1 MRNIVR
7 VIGVSLAAMAG
18 SLMVAGVAWAQAVET
33 PITVQIYD
41 CEPIEDPER
50 REWVDE
56 DGIVHVRDNMQWCR
70 VRRGMVGTITGW
82 ASWDI
87 DPAAGHWFERA
98 YYAFSGWVLDELTT
112 GVGRYT
118 GEGNRIEGV
127 WTYTGNCQGPGKPVK
142 GSSYRELSSTRR
154 EASRGRGRVLG
165 DRSGVLAEPK
175 SRHSV
180 NQEPIE
186 DAVVCPTYGAH
197 AATCPTTGSMSGT
210 GITRLGRSAPRP
222 PACLTP

>member
-18 SLMVAGVAWAQAVET
+18 LLLVSGVAWAQAVET

-127 WTYTGNCQGPGKPVK
+127 WTYTGDHLVHLDGGGLVKLSGTWEAGERIILSGTLLDPPGGESRQGPRP
-142 GSSYRELSSTRR
+142 RR
-154 EASRGRGRVLG
+154 
-165 DRSGVLAEPK
+165 
-175 SRHSV
+175 
-180 NQEPIE
+180 
-186 DAVVCPTYGAH
+186 
-197 AATCPTTGSMSGT
+197 
-210 GITRLGRSAPRP
+210 
-222 PACLTP
+222 